1 MPQFGDPSVW
11 LKDLFMQAGLNTGI
25 SLFLSTVAL
34 VAFVAL
40 LSWLSNVIAKAII
53 SNIVSNIVKRTTS
66 TWDDIFLEQKVFAR
80 LSHFAPAL
88 VIWFMAGW
96 ALKAYPT
103 WLIIVHKLTY
113 IYMVMAGTIAV
124 ISFINAWHHIYNT
137 LPISQHRHIKGYVQL
152 VKMLVYIITFLF
164 LFSVIFKKDISTI
177 VAGLGA
183 MAAVLLLIF
192 KDTILGLVASIQL
205 SANEMLKV
213 GDWITI
219 PGREVDGTVMD
230 ITLNTVKIQNF
241 DRTIITVPT
250 YTLVNE
256 SFQNWKGMEEARSR
270 QIKRPLL
277 IDMKS
282 IRFVDDEL
290 RSKLSSLTPLKEYL
304 DLYEKQGNKVSGEHA
319 DGPFFNH
326 GLLTN
331 LGLFRRYAELY
342 LKQHPLV
349 DQGQVVILRHRVT
362 DGNGLPLQVYLFSA
376 GYQMVPYEN
385 LQSEIFE
392 HLIAILNEFG
402 LKLFQ
407 NPTGYDVIASNSVNF
422 KNE

>member
-1 MPQFGDPSVW
+1 MPRFGDPSVW
-11 LKDLFMQAGLNTGI
+11 LKELFMHAGLSSGI
-25 SLFLSTVAL
+25 SLFLSTLTL
-34 VAFVAL
+34 VAVVSL
-40 LSWLSNVIAKAII
+40 LSWLSNLIAKGII
-53 SNIVSNIVKRTTS
+53 RNIVSNVVKRTTS
-66 TWDDIFLEQKVFAR
+66 TWDDIFLEQKVFTR

-103 WLIIVHKLTY
+103 WLLVVQKLTY
-113 IYMVMAGTIAV
+113 IYMVMAGTIVA
-124 ISFINAWHHIYNT
+124 ISFINAWHQIYNT

-152 VKMLVYIITFLF
+152 VKIFVYVITFLI
-164 LFSVIFKKDISTI
+164 LFSVIFKKDIGTV

-219 PGREVDGTVMD
+219 PGRDVDGTVTD

-241 DRTIITVPT
+241 DKTIITVPT
-250 YTLVNE
+250 YSLVNE
-256 SFQNWKGMEEARSR
+256 SFQNWKGMEESRTR

-282 IRFVDDEL
+282 IRFMDDEL
-290 RSKLSSLTPLKEYL
+290 RARLSRFEALKEYIEEF
-304 DLYEKQGNKVSGEHA
+304 EKKGSSTGDA
-319 DGPFFNH
+319 FFNQ

-331 LGLFRRYAELY
+331 LGVFRRYAELY
-342 LKQHPLV
+342 IKQNPLI
-349 DQGQVVILRHRVT
+349 DKGQVVILRHRVS
-362 DGNGLPLQVYLFSA
+362 DGNGLPLQVYLFTT
-376 GYQMVPYEN
+376 GFQMMPYEN

-407 NPTGYDVIASNSVNF
+407 NPTGYDVVASNSTNS
-422 KNE
+422 KTE